1 MLFNLSTEA
10 KLDVLKCLNFYQLL
24 SIRQTKRH
32 FNDLFI
38 RYENELTR
46 FHCKKLYIL
55 DRKRFVEVIV
65 SCEDILNG
73 IDLCLEIEPN
83 LGDSNFTLSDQLKEK
98 WEFLIGRH
106 LCLNKNLTDNEIYF
120 VIKDNSMSQKVLFKI
135 PTSPKNIDDL
145 LIIRYW
151 LERLFNCVFE
161 NAKFFKILFSHR
173 FIKLLFHDYSIP
185 PQFKIKNAFLKY
197 YEPNFGMN
205 FVLHNLAVCESFK
218 VKFTCAVAEYEITDE
233 NELNPILNIILN
245 EGKRFPNICV
255 RYAKLNEWHD
265 IILKAIETTTNPSNI
280 LSNIDFRVNW
290 DYYDMQP
297 KKISQRAK
305 NIQRFTTKYKGEPH
319 KVLKYE
325 ITNIHNSKV
334 KFLISYWDCIEED
347 YIDRFQVERI
357 K

>member
-1 MLFNLSTEA
+1 MLFNLSIEA

-38 RYENELTR
+38 RYENELAR
-46 FHCKKLYIL
+46 FHCKKLFIL
-55 DRKRFVEVIV
+55 DKKRFVEIFV
-65 SCEDILNG
+65 SWEELDN
-73 IDLCLEIEPN
+73 DYCLELEPN
-83 LGDSNFTLSDQLKEK
+83 LDDFNFKLSDELKEK
-98 WEFLIGRH
+98 WEFLIGRQ
-106 LCLNKNLTDNEIYF
+106 LCLNILLTDIYF
-120 VIKDNSMSQKVLFKI
+120 VIKDNSMSQKVFFKI
-135 PTSPKNIDDL
+135 STSPKNIDDL

-151 LERLFNCVFE
+151 MERLFSCVFE
-161 NAKFFKILFSHR
+161 DAKLFKILFSHR
-173 FIKLLFHDYSIP
+173 FIKLLFFDYSIP

-218 VKFTCAVAEYEITDE
+218 VKFTCAEAEYEITDE

-255 RYAKLNEWHD
+255 KYSKLDEWHD
-265 IILKAIETTTNPSNI
+265 IILKAIETTENPSNI
-280 LSNIDFRVNW
+280 LSNIDFKIHW

-297 KKISQRAK
+297 KKLSNRAK

-334 KFLISYWDCIEED
+334 KFLISYWDRFDYD